1 MFRSSAEEQLDEL
14 EKIMPVFHILIFLLL
29 NFNFSDN
36 KDVFSELSQVS
47 HELRLMPLPYGLL
60 PHELI
65 EIVDNEKILP
75 GISHLYKLGEDF
87 PYLNNYN
94 FQNIDSSENVN
105 WHQRALLF
113 DADPT
118 KMSNNS
124 PMFKMIQKYKLKSTP
139 ED

>member
-1 MFRSSAEEQLDEL
+1 
-14 EKIMPVFHILIFLLL
+14 MPTFHILIFLLM

-36 KDVFSELSQVS
+36 KEVFTELAQVS

-75 GISHLYKLGEDF
+75 GISHLYKLGEDY

-94 FQNIDSSENVN
+94 FQNIDSAENVN
-105 WHQRALLF
+105 WH
-113 DADPT
+113 
-118 KMSNNS
+118 
-124 PMFKMIQKYKLKSTP
+124 
-139 ED
+139 

>member
-1 MFRSSAEEQLDEL
+1 M
-14 EKIMPVFHILIFLLL
+14 
-29 NFNFSDN
+29 
-36 KDVFSELSQVS
+36 S

-87 PYLNNYN
+87 PYLNHYN
-94 FQNIDSSENVN
+94 FQNIESSDNVN

-113 DADPT
+113 DPDP
-118 KMSNNS
+118 S
-124 PMFKMIQKYKLKSTP
+124 KSS
-139 ED
+139 